1 LTKLSA
7 LTPHLPWCG
16 DHVQSR
22 PRRHCSAIHEKPCEP
37 DASAEREP
45 MQGAG

>member
-7 LTPHLPWCG
+7 LTPHLPWRG

-22 PRRHCSAIHEKPCEP
+22 PRRYSSATRVRPNEP
-37 DASAEREP
+37 DVSAEREP